1 MGTKTRLALTCVF
14 LLAPLAPASAI
25 EILRFDVSILLD
37 RESSFLVTETIEV
50 DFGDLRKH
58 GIFRTIP
65 IEYERTETL
74 AGFNLPARY
83 SIRLRVL
90 DVDDGENQPI
100 PFTASRQG
108 HDIFIRIGDP
118 NRFVSG
124 RVTYAITYRVQRAI
138 NRFENHD
145 ELYWNVTGTEW
156 EWPIHSASVRV
167 PLPDEMDIQG
177 LMHET
182 FTGRWGSRQTT
193 ATEDVGDRD
202 YVARVENLGPG
213 EGLTVVLGFPKG
225 ILQPPSAW
233 QEFWWSIAGNILF
246 FLVGLA
252 PIMALGILWW
262 RYLRIGRDPGSL
274 TPIVVQY
281 EPPAD
286 LSPAEMGSLVDET
299 IDTPDIVST
308 VIDLAVRG
316 YLKIH
321 EEKTTKLLFL
331 SQTDY
336 RFERLEPAE
345 GVLSGHELAFMNALF
360 SSGNSV
366 MLSSLK
372 EKFYTSIPGI
382 RKAITKQ
389 LLQKDLFPSDPERV
403 RTFYRGVGLAAAA
416 LPVGLGFILNKLGWV
431 TMNLPPSTGIFIIF
445 AVFCGV
451 LTLIIIRFFA
461 KAMPS
466 KTPKGARL
474 ARYCLGFKEFVERVE
489 QDRIE
494 RMAKDDP
501 ALFER
506 VLPYAVVLG
515 VADEW
520 AERFEGLLT
529 QPPNW
534 YDSPSTS
541 GGHFYPRAMVSDLGH
556 SMQTMGS
563 TFTSRPSGSGGGG
576 SGFGGGGFSGGG
588 SGGGGGGSW

>member
-1 MGTKTRLALTCVF
+1 
-14 LLAPLAPASAI
+14 
-25 EILRFDVSILLD
+25 
-37 RESSFLVTETIEV
+37 
-50 DFGDLRKH
+50 
-58 GIFRTIP
+58 
-65 IEYERTETL
+65 
-74 AGFNLPARY
+74 
-83 SIRLRVL
+83 
-90 DVDDGENQPI
+90 
-100 PFTASRQG
+100 
-108 HDIFIRIGDP
+108 
-118 NRFVSG
+118 
-124 RVTYAITYRVQRAI
+124 
-138 NRFENHD
+138 
-145 ELYWNVTGTEW
+145 
-156 EWPIHSASVRV
+156 
-167 PLPDEMDIQG
+167 MDIQG

-193 ATEDVGDRD
+193 ATEDVGERD

-225 ILQPPSAW
+225 ILQSPSAW
-233 QEFWWSIAGNILF
+233 QEFWWSVADNILF

-252 PIMALGILWW
+252 PILALGILWW
-262 RYLRIGRDPGSL
+262 RYLRIGRDPGRL

>member
-1 MGTKTRLALTCVF
+1 
-14 LLAPLAPASAI
+14 
-25 EILRFDVSILLD
+25 
-37 RESSFLVTETIEV
+37 
-50 DFGDLRKH
+50 
-58 GIFRTIP
+58 
-65 IEYERTETL
+65 
-74 AGFNLPARY
+74 
-83 SIRLRVL
+83 
-90 DVDDGENQPI
+90 
-100 PFTASRQG
+100 
-108 HDIFIRIGDP
+108 
-118 NRFVSG
+118 
-124 RVTYAITYRVQRAI
+124 
-138 NRFENHD
+138 
-145 ELYWNVTGTEW
+145 
-156 EWPIHSASVRV
+156 
-167 PLPDEMDIQG
+167 
-177 LMHET
+177 
-182 FTGRWGSRQTT
+182 
-193 ATEDVGDRD
+193 
-202 YVARVENLGPG
+202 
-213 EGLTVVLGFPKG
+213 
-225 ILQPPSAW
+225 
-233 QEFWWSIAGNILF
+233 
-246 FLVGLA
+246 
-252 PIMALGILWW
+252 
-262 RYLRIGRDPGSL
+262 
-274 TPIVVQY
+274 VQY